1 MTQAMRIAC
10 TSATVVLLFDDVR
23 VPIRREDAER
33 VLMYERPRYER
44 DLEDLHAYL
53 QEATRWLRT
62 QSYRPP
68 PVPLSLA
75 TLPMPLPSLVLSLVG
90 PRPTCRAISR
100 ARGRRPIRGR
110 SGRPR
115 PAESDAN

>member
-1 MTQAMRIAC
+1 MMVVAF
-10 TSATVVLLFDDVR
+10 TSAPVVVLFSQDLRPPRLEDVS
-23 VPIRREDAER
+23 ER
-33 VLMYERPRYER
+33 IVFYERPRYER
-44 DLEDLHAYL
+44 EIQDLHDYL

-68 PVPLSLA
+68 PVPLALA
-75 TLPMPLPSLVLSLVG
+75 TLPMPLPSLVLSLAG

-115 PAESDAN
+115 SEPPAAT